1 MFPPLVRLPKE
12 LVVCTLVALALL
24 SVGGCSAIDL
34 DQQPPQGF
42 DLSGTWQLNSVL
54 SDPPSSAGVAR
65 RPAGGN
71 AGARP
76 PNQGQGRR
84 QGRGRAT
91 KQRGQAGGPAGSNR
105 RGGGPRLP
113 ILKHTRVAIQQD
125 YESLGMDFDGS
136 GYRDVSWGQRNRGE
150 ETINAGWQE
159 GDLVIQTKGGRRAIL
174 ERYTLSE
181 DGNRLTVVVKLDGN
195 RQKQSFRRVFEKLPP
210 Q

>member
-1 MFPPLVRLPKE
+1 
-12 LVVCTLVALALL
+12 
-24 SVGGCSAIDL
+24 
-34 DQQPPQGF
+34 
-42 DLSGTWQLNSVL
+42 
-54 SDPPSSAGVAR
+54 
-65 RPAGGN
+65 
-71 AGARP
+71 
-76 PNQGQGRR
+76 
-84 QGRGRAT
+84 
-91 KQRGQAGGPAGSNR
+91 
-105 RGGGPRLP
+105 
-113 ILKHTRVAIQQD
+113 
-125 YESLGMDFDGS
+125 MDFDGS